1 MLAGDNLWLEGMKL
15 FGEEIQKRNHE
26 WWKGKKPMWQKH
38 LSKKIRGEEFV
49 SERGICIQNSSLR
62 FIFSATKTYP
72 TVMCNSAKQVF
83 PVKNGKNAFTNETIS
98 R

>member
-49 SERGICIQNSSLR
+49 SERGTPVVPQFFITDSYEDQRYQNLPDSYV
-62 FIFSATKTYP
+62 IK
-72 TVMCNSAKQVF
+72 
-83 PVKNGKNAFTNETIS
+83 PV
-98 R
+98 